1 MKKSITFFV
10 LILISLV
17 SVISNRRNEKNLKQ
31 VPRGA
36 DLKNHYGV
44 NPNKSKYGESDF
56 DLEHFVKE
64 NHKEL
69 TDLDEP
75 ADLSGFIYEDGN
87 NLIPQNIKS
96 GSLSNIANS
105 ATGLLTP
112 KNVNPTLHIS
122 TEVKSPKVVEV
133 SELTGY
139 ENKVIKVNAYD
150 KQLNLVKKQNVL
162 INSPI
167 YSKERQVAYVPTK
180 MDMSIDMKEG
190 TITKMSGDPET
201 KVNVGIERD

>member
-75 ADLSGFIYEDGN
+75 ADLSGFVYQDGN

-112 KNVNPTLHIS
+112 KNINPTLHIS

-162 INSPI
+162 INAPI
-167 YSKERQVAYVPTK
+167 
-180 MDMSIDMKEG
+180 
-190 TITKMSGDPET
+190 
-201 KVNVGIERD
+201 

>member
-10 LILISLV
+10 LILISLFCIV
-17 SVISNRRNEKNLKQ
+17 SNRRNEKNLKM

-56 DLEHFVKE
+56 DLEHYVKS

-75 ADLSGFIYEDGN
+75 AKLDAFVYQDGN

-96 GSLSNIANS
+96 GELTNVANAAQGLMTPQN
-105 ATGLLTP
+105 AT
-112 KNVNPTLHIS
+112 PTLHVS
-122 TEVKSPKVVEV
+122 TEILSPKVVEV
-133 SELTGY
+133 AELKGY
-139 ENKVIKVNAYD
+139 ENKVVKVNVHD
-150 KQLNLVKKQNVL
+150 KLLNQVSQKNVL
-162 INSPI
+162 INAPI
-167 YSKERQVAYVPTK
+167 YTRERQTAYVPTK
-180 MDMSIDMKEG
+180 MNLKIDMKEG
-190 TITKMSGDPET
+190 KIITSPGDEPEKKT
-201 KVNVGIERD
+201 VGVDRE